1 MPKVR
6 NSRREERQP
15 GDDYTVAEACRALRM
30 GRTKLKEYIAAK
42 PRPKIGHQK
51 YGKHVTF
58 TEVQLAEFRLL
69 NEKGISEEERRR
81 LVQTILRHMDSLAEV
96 LNEQQ
101 RRIA

>member
-1 MPKVR
+1 MPKIR
-6 NSRREERQP
+6 NSRREPRQP

-58 TEVQLAEFRLL
+58 TEAQLAEFRLL
-69 NEKGISEEERRR
+69 HERGIPDADKAR
-81 LVQTILRHMDSLAEV
+81 LVRIVLAYLDSLAG
-96 LNEQQ
+96 LSG
-101 RRIA
+101 RGAS